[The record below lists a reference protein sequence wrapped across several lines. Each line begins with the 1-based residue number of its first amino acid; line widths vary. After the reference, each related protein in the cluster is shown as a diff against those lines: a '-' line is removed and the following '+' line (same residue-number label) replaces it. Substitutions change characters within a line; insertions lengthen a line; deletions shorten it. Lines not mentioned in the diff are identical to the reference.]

1 LQWGGGAKGAAC
13 LDVFRGEIASVVCAS
28 AISRR
33 CKQQ

>member
-1 LQWGGGAKGAAC
+1 MGGGAERAAR

-28 AISRR
+28 AISGR